1 MAATMATLPP
11 NRVDLLLF
19 SLLPPV
25 RRSLSLLSAVVV
37 VAPKEVMMMIFA
49 RILPAACCEAT
60 NSREGKNKL
69 EFRVFYKP

>member
-1 MAATMATLPP
+1 
-11 NRVDLLLF
+11 
-19 SLLPPV
+19 
-25 RRSLSLLSAVVV
+25 
-37 VAPKEVMMMIFA
+37 MMMIFA